1 MTVLETKA
9 EVSALAETWHNENL
23 KIAIVPTMGFLHEGH
38 LSLIRAAKK
47 AADKVVV
54 SVFVNPTQFGPTEDL
69 ANYPR
74 DEKRDIAMCK
84 TEGVDIVFLPTPEE
98 MYASDAS
105 VSLVESLLSKVMC
118 GKTRPTHFQGVLTVV
133 NKLFNITRADVAVF
147 GMKDA
152 QQLAVIRR
160 MVRDLDMP
168 ITIIPGAIIRD
179 EDGLAKSSRNKYL
192 SPTERQNALCLRRSL
207 DLAEKV
213 WQRGET
219 DAETVIAQMRA
230 SIAPTPDAV
239 IDYIVAVDADSLDPV
254 TTLRANTLIALA
266 VKIGKTRLI
275 DNTVLNTRNLP

>member
-84 TEGVDIVFLPTPEE
+84 TEGVDVVFLPTPEE

-230 SIAPTPDAV
+230 SIEPTPDAA

-254 TTLRANTLIALA
+254 TTLRDNTLIALA